1 MNWPLLALA
10 GMLGSLLGTW
20 GFIRYMRSSGS
31 GQPIREFGP
40 KIHEH
45 KRGTPTMGGAVILS
59 VFLVLVLA
67 SYALGWHSF
76 STEAVLLVLATIGF
90 GLIGFLDDIL
100 KITQQ
105 HSKGLSVRYKL
116 LSQIFLSIG
125 FVIFFFS
132 LTNVESSLL
141 VPIFNQEISVGMPAL
156 AILIML
162 TLIGMVNAMNLTD
175 GLDGLASGVSLIVLI
190 AFGLILS
197 ITGVYGDLLGVLIL
211 FGTILLGFFVFNV
224 HPARIF
230 LGDTG
235 SMAMGGFIAAL
246 AILTKTELFL
256 ILFAFV
262 PVIEALSIF
271 VQLTSFKLFKT
282 RIFKVSPIH
291 HHFEK
296 AEGIDYEFLLPNIEW
311 PETRITAV
319 FWGVSAIIA
328 ALGILF
334 YFSI

>member
-10 GMLGSLLGTW
+10 GMLGSLLCTW
-20 GFIRYMRSSGS
+20 GFVLVMRSSGS

-45 KRGTPTMGGAVILS
+45 KRGTPTMGGAVILF
-59 VFLVLVLA
+59 VFLVLVIA
-67 SYALGWHSF
+67 SYSLGWHSF
-76 STEAVLLVLATIGF
+76 STEAVLLVLATLGF
-90 GLIGFLDDIL
+90 GLIGFFDDML
-100 KITQQ
+100 KVSQQ
-105 HSKGLSVRYKL
+105 HSKGLLVRYKL
-116 LSQIFLSIG
+116 IFQILLSAG
-125 FVIFFFS
+125 FIAIFFS
-132 LTNVESSLL
+132 LPSTDSSLM
-141 VPIFNQEISVGMPAL
+141 VPILNQEISIGMPL
-156 AILIML
+156 LGVLIMF
-162 TLIGMVNAMNLTD
+162 TLLGMVNAMNLTD
-175 GLDGLASGVSLIVLI
+175 GLDGLASGVSLIVLA
-190 AFGLILS
+190 AFGVILAV
-197 ITGVYGDLLGVLIL
+197 TGLYGDLLGVVIL

-246 AILTKTELFL
+246 SILTKTELL
-256 ILFAFV
+256 LALFAFV

-271 VQLTSFKLFKT
+271 VQLTTFKLFKT

-291 HHFEK
+291 HHFER

-319 FWGVSAIIA
+319 FWGVSAAIA
-328 ALGILF
+328 SLGIF
-334 YFSI
+334 SYFSI